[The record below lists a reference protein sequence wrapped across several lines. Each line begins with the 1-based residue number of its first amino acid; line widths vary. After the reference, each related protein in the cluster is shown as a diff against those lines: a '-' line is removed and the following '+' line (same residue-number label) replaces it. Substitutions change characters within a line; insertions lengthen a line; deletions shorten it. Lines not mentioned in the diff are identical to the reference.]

1 MGFGLLFLG
10 YFIAYFMSL
19 ALPLKIVG
27 CLLMIWAV
35 MKLSEYN
42 QRFRLCLAPLGILCV
57 FSVYAIIC
65 FVSKSLQLQSVIC
78 SDSVYKVVSNL
89 GEVVDIAYHTCLL
102 TAVCAIAKETEL
114 PKIAFC
120 SMRNLLIVCV
130 GGVLYYVNLFIPVG
144 DIIKPIGFISAVI
157 RLLWIVLNC
166 ILIANCYRLICP
178 EGDEDMPV
186 KESKIGIIRKMDAVI
201 NKREENAMQA
211 GRDLSEK
218 RVERKKRRKNKK

>member
-157 RLLWIVLNC
+157 RLLWKVLNC

>member
-78 SDSVYKVVSNL
+78 SDSIYKVVSNL

-130 GGVLYYVNLFIPVG
+130 GGVLYYVNLLIPVG

-211 GRDLSEK
+211 GRELSEK
-218 RVERKKRRKNKK
+218 RIERKKRRKNKK

>member
-42 QRFRLCLAPLGILCV
+42 ERFRLCIAPLGILCAI
-57 FSVYAIIC
+57 SVYAVIC
-65 FVSKSLQLQSVIC
+65 FISKSFEISSVIC
-78 SDSVYKVVSNL
+78 ADEVYKVVSNL

-102 TAVCAIAKETEL
+102 TAVCSIAKETEL
-114 PKIAFC
+114 PKPAFN
-120 SMRNLLIVCV
+120 SMRNLLIVWV
-130 GGVLYYVNLFIPVG
+130 GGVLYFVAMFMPVG
-144 DIIKPIGFISAVI
+144 NAAKVVGYIATVI
-157 RLLWIVLNC
+157 RLLWIVLDC
-166 ILIANCYRLICP
+166 ALIANCYRLICP
-178 EGDEDMPV
+178 EGEEDMPV

-211 GRDLSEK
+211 GREFVEK
-218 RVERKKRRKNKK
+218 RSERKKRRKNKK

>member
-211 GRDLSEK
+211 GRELSEK